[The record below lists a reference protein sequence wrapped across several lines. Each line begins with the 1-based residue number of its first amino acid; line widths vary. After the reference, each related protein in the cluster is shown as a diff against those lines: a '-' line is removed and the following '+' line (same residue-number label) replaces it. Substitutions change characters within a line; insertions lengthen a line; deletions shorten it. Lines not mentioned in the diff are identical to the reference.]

1 MTKDALRKR
10 VDFYRQQSRDQQ
22 IVIRYQM
29 EVIDRFREIL
39 DDNAPTLRRVAK
51 LYRPG
56 HGDTKPN

>member
-1 MTKDALRKR
+1 MTKAELRRR
-10 VDFYRQQSRDQQ
+10 VDFYRQETLDQQ
-22 IVIRYQM
+22 VIIEYQM
-29 EVIDRFREIL
+29 QVIDRFREIL